1 MQISPGPELGV
12 LRHLRPVDDLA
23 EGVVVVDHESHRGA
37 QPHLP
42 VVRPG
47 HHVLR
52 LELQA
57 GGDDSVCPKKI
68 LIFHKIHISAHN
80 IALCYMIGS
89 KYFCINTKVEQLV
102 TAVLDPNIF
111 NLECFF

>member
-1 MQISPGPELGV
+1 MQIPPGPGLGV

-23 EGVVVVDHESHRGA
+23 EGVVVVDDESHRGA

-47 HHVLR
+47 HLEPVVPLR

-57 GGDDSVCPKKI
+57 RDDDSVGPKKI
-68 LIFHKIHISAHN
+68 LIFH
-80 IALCYMIGS
+80 
-89 KYFCINTKVEQLV
+89 CI
-102 TAVLDPNIF
+102 
-111 NLECFF
+111 

>member
-1 MQISPGPELGV
+1 MQIPPGPGLGV

-23 EGVVVVDHESHRGA
+23 EGVVVVDDESHRGA

-42 VVRPG
+42 VVRPA

-68 LIFHKIHISAHN
+68 LIFH
-80 IALCYMIGS
+80 
-89 KYFCINTKVEQLV
+89 
-102 TAVLDPNIF
+102 
-111 NLECFF
+111 